1 MSEPNDETFRTYL
14 EHLRTTM
21 TGSALLTSF
30 IFTALTLL
38 LVELE
43 DVTSLITQA
52 TLLVLLITFLL
63 AILHL
68 SIIQVREAILTGQA
82 VASKLRLANTPG
94 FKVGNLLT
102 ITLGFLWSA
111 SVVLMFF
118 CRGLIY
124 LGGISIVLV
133 GLFYLVYLIAI
144 MIPTLKAFQK
154 ITGGQN

>member
-1 MSEPNDETFRTYL
+1 MSELNDPTFKTYL

-21 TGSALLTSF
+21 TASALLTSF

-38 LVELE
+38 LMGLE
-43 DVTSLITQA
+43 DVTSLLSQA

-63 AILHL
+63 AVLHL
-68 SIIQVREAILTGQA
+68 GIIQVREALITGQ
-82 VASKLRLANTPG
+82 VIASKLSPPSTPG
-94 FKVGNLLT
+94 FKVANLLGLT
-102 ITLGFLWSA
+102 YIFLWSA

-133 GLFYLVYLIAI
+133 GLFYLVYLIVI
-144 MIPTLKAFQK
+144 MIPTIKAFQK
-154 ITGGQN
+154 ITRG